1 MTHPWPA
8 WWSSERSSS
17 DLLLQAQKPDVIVRP
32 ALTQLGL
39 LDHVNRTHQV
49 VTITKR
55 GKPVARL
62 VPLADEKPRKLY
74 GWLAGHVL
82 VENDI
87 VSPTGERWEAERE

>member
-1 MTHPWPA
+1 MTMVTKNGDTTIPA
-8 WWSSERSSS
+8 GQFKARC
-17 DLLLQAQKPDVIVRP
+17 
-32 ALTQLGL
+32 LGV
-39 LDHVNRTHQV
+39 LDHVNRTRQA

-62 VPLADEKPRKLY
+62 VPLSDSKPRKLY

-87 VSPTGERWEAERE
+87 MSPTGERWEAEHG